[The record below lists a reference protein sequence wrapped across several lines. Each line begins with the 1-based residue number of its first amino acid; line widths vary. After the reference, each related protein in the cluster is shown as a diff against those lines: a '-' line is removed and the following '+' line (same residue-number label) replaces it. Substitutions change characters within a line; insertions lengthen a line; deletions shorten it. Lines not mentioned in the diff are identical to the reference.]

1 MMRCAHVANNRPD
14 EKLNPLNSTISELKK
29 SVKEVMSFLEFV
41 NAKYDELLEMMK
53 SSKEERKALKDENK
67 ILKATIR
74 SIESSLESITRA
86 NNDLEQYTRREC
98 AEIRGIPVAATPS
111 EEQTN
116 NVVTDVGKLLGMDIT
131 QNDISV
137 NHQMPQSQKHKGKP
151 GPPAIIVKCTRR
163 DVRDNFYRARKQ
175 LKDLTTR
182 DLGYFE
188 KNEIYLA
195 ESLTERN
202 LVLFKDC
209 LKVKKDMEFKF
220 IWTLNGKIF
229 MRKDKDPAVHHINNK
244 EDLQKIQS
252 R

>member
-1 MMRCAHVANNRPD
+1 
-14 EKLNPLNSTISELKK
+14 
-29 SVKEVMSFLEFV
+29 MSFLEFV
-41 NAKYDELLEMMK
+41 NAKYEELLEMMK
-53 SSKEERKALKDENK
+53 SSKEERKTLKDENKLLHDENK
-67 ILKATIR
+67 ILKTTIR
-74 SIESSLESITRA
+74 SNESSLESVTRA

-116 NVVTDVGKLLGMDIT
+116 NIVTNVGKLLGMDIT

-137 NHQMPQSQKHKGKP
+137 GHRMPQSQKHKGKP
-151 GPPAIIVKCTRR
+151 GPPAIIVEFTRC
-163 DVRDNFYRARKQ
+163 DVKDNFYHARKQ

-182 DLGYFE
+182 DLGYSE
-188 KNEIYLA
+188 KNKIYLA

-202 LVLFKDC
+202 RILFKDC

-220 IWTLNGKIF
+220 IWTFSGKIF
-229 MRKDKDPAVHHINNK
+229 MRKDKDSA
-244 EDLQKIQS
+244 EDLQKIQT

>member
-1 MMRCAHVANNRPD
+1 
-14 EKLNPLNSTISELKK
+14 
-29 SVKEVMSFLEFV
+29 MSFLEFV
-41 NAKYDELLEMMK
+41 NAKYEELLEMMK

-74 SIESSLESITRA
+74 SIESSLESVTRV
-86 NNDLEQYTRREC
+86 NNDLEQYTRKEC
-98 AEIRGIPVAATPS
+98 VEIRGIPVAATPS

-116 NVVTDVGKLLGMDIT
+116 NIATNVGKLLGMDIT

-137 NHQMPQSQKHKGKP
+137 SHRMPQSQKHKGKP
-151 GPPAIIVKCTRR
+151 GPPAIIVKFTRR
-163 DVRDNFYRARKQ
+163 DVKDNFYRARKQ

-182 DLGYFE
+182 DLGYSE
-188 KNEIYLA
+188 KNKIYLA

-202 LVLFKDC
+202 RILFKDC

-220 IWTLNGKIF
+220 IWTLDGKIF
-229 MRKDKDPAVHHINNK
+229 MRKDKDSAVRHINNK
-244 EDLQKIQS
+244 EDLQKIKT

>member
-1 MMRCAHVANNRPD
+1 
-14 EKLNPLNSTISELKK
+14 
-29 SVKEVMSFLEFV
+29 MSFLEFV
-41 NAKYDELLEMMK
+41 NAKYEELLEMMK

-74 SIESSLESITRA
+74 SIESSLESVTRV
-86 NNDLEQYTRREC
+86 NNDLEQYTRKEC
-98 AEIRGIPVAATPS
+98 VEIRGIPVAATPS

-116 NVVTDVGKLLGMDIT
+116 NIVTNVGKLLGMDIT

-137 NHQMPQSQKHKGKP
+137 SHQMPQSQKHKGKP
-151 GPPAIIVKCTRR
+151 GPPAIIVKFTRR
-163 DVRDNFYRARKQ
+163 DVKDNFYRARKQ

-182 DLGYFE
+182 DLGYSE
-188 KNEIYLA
+188 KNKIYLA

-202 LVLFKDC
+202 RILFKDC

-220 IWTLNGKIF
+220 IWTLDGKIF
-229 MRKDKDPAVHHINNK
+229 MRKDKDSAVRHINNK
-244 EDLQKIQS
+244 EDLQKIQT